1 MKLVDESRSLMKP
14 VNGTPDQIQ
23 NLSAYLSQL
32 TGIEPGPL
40 KEANTQSTSHAQDV
54 DFSRILNPRP
64 GDWPTYNGKLDG
76 NRYSSLTQINATNVK
91 DLVLKWIFPMPHF
104 GLESTPI
111 VVDGIMYVSGNN
123 QAYALNALTGAQI
136 WKYSRP
142 PTPGLVGDASV
153 GTNRGVAILDDK
165 IFVVKITPICWP

>member
-1 MKLVDESRSLMKP
+1 M
-14 VNGTPDQIQ
+14 
-23 NLSAYLSQL
+23 
-32 TGIEPGPL
+32 
-40 KEANTQSTSHAQDV
+40 KEANTQNSSRAQDV

-76 NRYSSLTQINATNVK
+76 NRYSSLTQINTANVK

-142 PTPGLVGDASV
+142 PTAGPGGRCFGRHQS
-153 GTNRGVAILDDK
+153 RGRNPRRQNLHGYR
-165 IFVVKITPICWP
+165 